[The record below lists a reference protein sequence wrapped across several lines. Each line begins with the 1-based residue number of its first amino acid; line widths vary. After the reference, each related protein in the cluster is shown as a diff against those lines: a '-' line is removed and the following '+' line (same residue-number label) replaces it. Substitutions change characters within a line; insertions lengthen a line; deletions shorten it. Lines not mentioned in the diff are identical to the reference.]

1 MIAETDDRMVERVLA
16 WARLQ
21 PDLRAVLRTG
31 SRARRD
37 GTVDAFSDHDIE
49 LYTTDPDR
57 YEDGDW
63 VAELGP
69 VVVQVGLEG
78 PWENPARLV
87 LFEGDVKADFQV
99 VPVERLAKMAAEGLD
114 DLHERGYEVLW
125 DRDGA
130 TASLPAATG
139 TAPAELPDAEE
150 FEELC
155 AEFWFE
161 VAHLPRYLARGELW
175 VAKSRDWTTKEL
187 LESVIEWHALTVQGA
202 GHDVWYGG
210 TRMRRWAA
218 PGVWDSLPET
228 FGGFGADD
236 ALRAARAT
244 ADLFA
249 RLAKEVAEAHGFP
262 YPHKAERVIRPTLDE
277 LPRALSPP
285 YARRPR
291 ALSARIGLIS
301 AR

>member
-1 MIAETDDRMVERVLA
+1 MIADTDDGTVERILA
-16 WARLQ
+16 WARRQ
-21 PDLRAVLRTG
+21 PDLCAVLRTG

-37 GTVDAFSDHDIE
+37 GTADALSDHDIE
-49 LYTTDPDR
+49 LYTTDVDR
-57 YEDGDW
+57 YEDGAGDW
-63 VAELGP
+63 VRELGP

-87 LFEGDVKADFQV
+87 LFEGGVKVDFQV
-99 VPVERLAKMAAEGLD
+99 VPVDRLAKLAAEGLD

-130 TASLPAATG
+130 AASLPAATG
-139 TAPAELPDAEE
+139 TVAAEPPDAEA
-150 FEELC
+150 FAELC

-161 VAHLPRYLARGELW
+161 VAHLPRCLARGELW

-187 LESVIEWHALTVQGA
+187 LECLIEWHALTVRGA
-202 GHDVWYGG
+202 DLDVWYGG
-210 TRMRRWAA
+210 TRMRGWAA
-218 PGVWDSLPET
+218 PGVWDSLPDT
-228 FGGFGADD
+228 FGGFTEED

-262 YPHKAERVIRPTLDE
+262 YPHEAERAIRPTLDA
-277 LPRALSPP
+277 LPQR
-285 YARRPR
+285 
-291 ALSARIGLIS
+291 
-301 AR
+301 

>member
-1 MIAETDDRMVERVLA
+1 MLGMIAETEDGIVGRVLE
-16 WARLQ
+16 WARQ
-21 PDLRAVLRTG
+21 QQDIQAVLRTG
-31 SRARRD
+31 SRARHD

-49 LYTTDPDR
+49 LYTTDTDR
-57 YEDGDW
+57 YEDGAW
-63 VAELGP
+63 VEGLGP

-87 LFEGDVKADFQV
+87 FFEGGVKVDFQV
-99 VPVERLAKMAAEGLD
+99 VPVDRLAKMTAEGLD
-114 DLHERGYEVLW
+114 DLHERGYEILW
-125 DRDGA
+125 DREGA
-130 TASLPAATG
+130 AAGLPGATG
-139 TAPAELPDAEE
+139 TVPAELPDAEE

-187 LESVIEWHALTVQGA
+187 LECMIEWHALTRRGA
-202 GHDVWYGG
+202 DHDVWYGG

-228 FGGFGADD
+228 FGDFTADD
-236 ALRAARAT
+236 TLRAARAT

-249 RLAKEVAEAHGFP
+249 RLAREVADAHGFP
-262 YPHKAERVIRPTLDE
+262 YPDRAEHAIRPTLDRIPE
-277 LPRALSPP
+277 L
-285 YARRPR
+285 
-291 ALSARIGLIS
+291 
-301 AR
+301 